1 MSVAD
6 VQFFSRALNRQVQ
19 YSVILPDEG
28 DGPFPVV
35 VQLHGLTDDYRCWV
49 QRSNIVRHAARYP
62 MIVVMPDG
70 GTDGYLN
77 LQSGERLNRNHWEDA
92 IVSDLRAHVSR
103 VFNVRP
109 GGWAIGGLSMGGYGA
124 LRLGLKHH
132 ERFVSIWAHSSAFQI
147 GETLAPVLENPADA
161 SVILHAER
169 LTDVPG
175 GDRPVLSFDCGV
187 DDRLIE
193 QNRAFHSQLDRLGLA
208 HHYAEHPGGHDWD
221 YWDVHVQS
229 ALAQHARVFGLTD

>member
-6 VQFFSRALNRQVQ
+6 VQFFSPALNRHVP
-19 YSVILPDEG
+19 YNIILPDEG

-77 LQSGERLNRNHWEDA
+77 LQSGERLHRSRWEDA
-92 IVSDLRAHVSR
+92 IVGDLHAHVSR
-103 VFNVRP
+103 IFNVRP
-109 GGWAIGGLSMGGYGA
+109 GRWAIGGLSMGGYGA

-132 ERFVSIWAHSSAFQI
+132 DRFASIGAHSSAFHI
-147 GETLAPVLENPADA
+147 GETLAPVLDDPADA

-169 LTDVPG
+169 LTDIAER
-175 GDRPVLSFDCGV
+175 DRPVLSFDCGV

-193 QNRAFHSQLDRLGLA
+193 QNRTFHGQLDHLGLS

-221 YWDVHVQS
+221 YWDLHVQS
-229 ALAQHARVFGLTD
+229 ALAQHAHVFGLTG